1 MSKLTI
7 VMVKS
12 DHADL
17 HELIQ
22 KLDKDLLKRYP
33 ADEIYLVD
41 FSNPKVKEMIFTV
54 VYMDAKPVAWEELR
68 PIDAEEMELKRFY
81 VDPSYRRQGIA
92 VSLLSFLE
100 DEARKRGIL
109 RIKLE
114 TGVKR
119 LLFIRSRVT
128 SRLNDSASMNT
139 MSTVFV
145 MVKSC
150 ICLYKTFSYTM
161 NSESIL
167 AYIAGEMSMNLKQKA
182 AEKAVEAIQDGMKVG
197 LGTGSTAYWAIQK
210 IGERVA
216 QGLHI
221 QAVATSQASEDLA
234 RELGI
239 PIIPFD
245 QIGRLDV
252 TIDGADEVNEQLVL
266 VKGGGGALLRE
277 KIVESNSDRLIIIVD
292 ESKDVKVLGAFP
304 LPVEVVPF
312 ASEWTLEALRQTG
325 CQAEWRI
332 QDGELYLTDNGN
344 YIADCRYG
352 TIENPQELEIRLNQ
366 IPGVV
371 ENGLFIH
378 MADQVIIARANGQI
392 DIRNK

>member
-1 MSKLTI
+1 
-7 VMVKS
+7 
-12 DHADL
+12 
-17 HELIQ
+17 
-22 KLDKDLLKRYP
+22 
-33 ADEIYLVD
+33 
-41 FSNPKVKEMIFTV
+41 
-54 VYMDAKPVAWEELR
+54 
-68 PIDAEEMELKRFY
+68 
-81 VDPSYRRQGIA
+81 
-92 VSLLSFLE
+92 
-100 DEARKRGIL
+100 
-109 RIKLE
+109 
-114 TGVKR
+114 
-119 LLFIRSRVT
+119 
-128 SRLNDSASMNT
+128 
-139 MSTVFV
+139 
-145 MVKSC
+145 
-150 ICLYKTFSYTM
+150 
-161 NSESIL
+161 
-167 AYIAGEMSMNLKQKA
+167 MNLKQKA

-221 QAVATSQASEDLA
+221 EAVATSQASEDQA

-239 PIIPFD
+239 PIVPFD

-277 KIVESNSDRLIIIVD
+277 KIVESNSNRLIIIVD

-312 ASEWTLEALRQTG
+312 ASVWTLEAIQQTG
-325 CQAEWRI
+325 CQAKWRMK
-332 QDGELYLTDNGN
+332 DGERFLTDNGN
-344 YIADCRYG
+344 YIVDCHYG

-371 ENGLFIH
+371 DNGLFIN

-392 DIRNK
+392 DVRNK

>member
-1 MSKLTI
+1 
-7 VMVKS
+7 
-12 DHADL
+12 
-17 HELIQ
+17 
-22 KLDKDLLKRYP
+22 
-33 ADEIYLVD
+33 
-41 FSNPKVKEMIFTV
+41 
-54 VYMDAKPVAWEELR
+54 
-68 PIDAEEMELKRFY
+68 
-81 VDPSYRRQGIA
+81 
-92 VSLLSFLE
+92 
-100 DEARKRGIL
+100 
-109 RIKLE
+109 
-114 TGVKR
+114 
-119 LLFIRSRVT
+119 
-128 SRLNDSASMNT
+128 
-139 MSTVFV
+139 
-145 MVKSC
+145 
-150 ICLYKTFSYTM
+150 
-161 NSESIL
+161 
-167 AYIAGEMSMNLKQKA
+167 MNLKQKA

-197 LGTGSTAYWAIQK
+197 LGTGSTAFWAIQK

-221 QAVATSQASEDLA
+221 QAVATSQASEDQA

-325 CQAEWRI
+325 CKAEWRMT
-332 QDGELYLTDNGN
+332 DGERFLTDNGN

-371 ENGLFIH
+371 DNGLFIN

-392 DIRNK
+392 DVRNK